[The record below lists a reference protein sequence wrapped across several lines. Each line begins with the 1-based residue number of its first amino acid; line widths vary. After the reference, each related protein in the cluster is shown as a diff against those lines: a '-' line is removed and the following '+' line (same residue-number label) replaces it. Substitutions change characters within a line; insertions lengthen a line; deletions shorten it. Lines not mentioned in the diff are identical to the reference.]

1 MSAADLAKG
10 ISLLKILAIVLMF
23 CCLLLL
29 HKYTSLS
36 KSRKLEILNKVL
48 GLVWCLL
55 FVFIIEIEQFLSGKL
70 ELGTMLLV
78 VGNIVFG
85 TLTIRLLIFYQYRSR
100 K

>member
-29 HKYTSLS
+29 HKYTSLFE
-36 KSRKLEILNKVL
+36 SRKLEILNKVL
-48 GLVWCLL
+48 GLVWCFL
-55 FVFIIEIEQFLSGKL
+55 FVFIIEIEQFLSAKL

-78 VGNIVFG
+78 VGNVVFG
-85 TLTIRLLIFYQYRSR
+85 ILAIGLLILYQYRSR

>member
-29 HKYTSLS
+29 HKYTSLFE
-36 KSRKLEILNKVL
+36 SRKLEILNKVL
-48 GLVWCLL
+48 GLVWCFL

-78 VGNIVFG
+78 VGNVLFGILAIV
-85 TLTIRLLIFYQYRSR
+85 LLILYQYRSR